1 MSDGLFIAKMVVE
14 HHTEQDNPLWLI
26 QAIST

>member
-1 MSDGLFIAKMVVE
+1 MSSGLFVAKMVVE
-14 HHTEQDNPLWLI
+14 HHAEQDDPLWLI